1 MAEIS
6 SFLSDVASSAPAPG
20 GGSCSAIA
28 LAQAAALISKVMSL
42 SMKDASEKQK
52 ENYAESLKALERMRG
67 LLIELADKDSQI
79 FLDLIVAFRLPKN
92 SPEEIEKRRIE
103 IRTRYSEAAESP
115 RNMIKAASPL
125 RANIIF
131 LMHNGNQNALSDTL
145 CAAKLFE
152 AGIQGAIFNLKINI
166 PHLSNGAVRTNLEK
180 ACLEY
185 QSDLNRFSVEVK
197 EFARQQNYL

>member
-52 ENYAESLKALERMRG
+52 ENHAESLKALERMRG

-79 FLDLIVAFRLPKN
+79 FLDLIAAFRLPKN

-115 RNMIKAASPL
+115 LNMIKAASPL

-152 AGIQGAIFNLKINI
+152 AYSLNIVFENYKLFSKEKSKSPNYKFNSFKICDI
-166 PHLSNGAVRTNLEK
+166 LFFFPFL
-180 ACLEY
+180 
-185 QSDLNRFSVEVK
+185 F
-197 EFARQQNYL
+197 FF